1 MMCYSRSAWFID
13 NSARGLLQKK
23 EADRSLNSLPTD
35 YAKSVGPKNFHNKE
49 EGAMRK
55 NLMSLVLVSC
65 VLAIVG
71 MPMLAQAKVVKIG
84 SIAPPNNG
92 HTKSLIAMAEYVKEK
107 TNGRIE
113 IEVFPLGQ
121 LGNERSMCSQVQS
134 GTLEMVS
141 STTSVLENFIP
152 EVAAFDLPF
161 LYPNVAT
168 AHAVLDDPEVKA
180 KLFAYFEKKGFIG
193 LGFAEDGERQ
203 TFNTKRP
210 IRKPEDFK
218 GLKIRT
224 MNSPMMLET
233 FKAFGASPV
242 GIPFP
247 EVYSALQTGVAEGV
261 NASYLSAAL
270 MKFPEVAKYMTD
282 YNFHMNAPITV
293 AGADFWASLSKE
305 DQQIMRDGAALATKI
320 NREINAKVA
329 SALPPKM
336 DINVDQYLKAQ
347 NVQIVTLT
355 AEEREAFKKAVKPVW
370 DSTREKIGNEMIDF
384 LVAKVKEHQQ

>member
-1 MMCYSRSAWFID
+1 
-13 NSARGLLQKK
+13 
-23 EADRSLNSLPTD
+23 
-35 YAKSVGPKNFHNKE
+35 
-49 EGAMRK
+49 MRK
-55 NLMSLVLVSC
+55 KLMSLVLVGC
-65 VLAIVG
+65 VLAIAG
-71 MPMLAQAKVVKIG
+71 MPALAQARVVKVG

-92 HTKSLIAMAEYVKEK
+92 HTKSLVAMADYVKEK

-113 IEVFPLGQ
+113 IKVFPLGQ

-141 STTSVLENFIP
+141 STTSVLQNFIP

-161 LYPNVAT
+161 LYPDIAT

-180 KLFAYFEKKGFIG
+180 KLFAYFEKKGFVG
-193 LGFAEDGERQ
+193 LGFAEDGLRQ
-203 TFNTKRP
+203 TFNTKGP

-261 NASYLSAAL
+261 NASYLAAAL
-270 MKFPEVAKYMTD
+270 MKFPEVTKYMTA
-282 YNFHMNAPITV
+282 YEFHMNAPITV

-305 DQQIMRDGAALATKI
+305 EQKIMLEGAALATKV
-320 NREINAKVA
+320 NREINAKVS
-329 SALPPKM
+329 SALPPDMKLS
-336 DINVDQYLKAQ
+336 VDDYLKSQ

-355 AEEREAFKKAVKPVW
+355 PVERAAFKKAAEPVW
-370 DSTREKIGNEMIDF
+370 DSTRKKIGNELIDF
-384 LVAKVKEHQQ
+384 LVGKVNEHQK